1 MRNNFIKQW
10 LCAIFYPVPKA
21 EDTVEMW
28 EKFAQGARYS
38 QVEMV
43 FKQNYDKL
51 KDSWEGRGILK
62 ILLCRLAQ
70 MPRPKLSKKFCKRNH
85 KLIFGVDSLET
96 AEQEVNSHSEWSLP
110 KILVDKQRRCLG
122 IVVNNDLIIST
133 ALRQVVNFE
142 VARRLRLYKMVN
154 YKDILAIEE
163 KAEYINL
170 LYKKLY
176 GSDLYA
182 KYWVDMCCD
191 VYLWTYPDHAEYSPA
206 AKKEQAFLMFKM

>member
-21 EDTVEMW
+21 EDTAEMW

-43 FKQNYDKL
+43 FKQNDERL

-110 KILVDKQRRCLG
+110 KILVDKL
-122 IVVNNDLIIST
+122 
-133 ALRQVVNFE
+133 
-142 VARRLRLYKMVN
+142 
-154 YKDILAIEE
+154 
-163 KAEYINL
+163 
-170 LYKKLY
+170 
-176 GSDLYA
+176 
-182 KYWVDMCCD
+182 
-191 VYLWTYPDHAEYSPA
+191 
-206 AKKEQAFLMFKM
+206 FK